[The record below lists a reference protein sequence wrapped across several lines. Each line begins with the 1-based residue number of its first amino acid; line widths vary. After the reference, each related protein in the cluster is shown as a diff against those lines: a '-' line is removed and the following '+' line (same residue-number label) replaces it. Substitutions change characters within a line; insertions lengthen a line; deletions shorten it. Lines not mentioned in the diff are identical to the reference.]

1 MWLKTDA
8 VSWWHFTFNPV
19 AVAEWTK
26 CMGMVTPVIGSSLHL
41 GSWQYDV
48 INRLYVL
55 KSRFSCKTIK
65 YKRLLGWGKVLLYF
79 LFCIIK
85 IFSGDWM
92 EIVQYKAR
100 CVFFS
105 VSGKCRELYLDAEI
119 SKWLLCCLPA
129 RLLGASS
136 STGLQCGAILSS
148 AYHSFTDTNLGA
160 ATERSKN

>member
-1 MWLKTDA
+1 
-8 VSWWHFTFNPV
+8 
-19 AVAEWTK
+19 
-26 CMGMVTPVIGSSLHL
+26 
-41 GSWQYDV
+41 
-48 INRLYVL
+48 
-55 KSRFSCKTIK
+55 
-65 YKRLLGWGKVLLYF
+65 
-79 LFCIIK
+79 
-85 IFSGDWM
+85 M
-92 EIVQYKAR
+92 EIVQYKER